1 MALPTKVKCW
11 EGQCT
16 FLLLQIDLQ
25 NLNSSLTSLITSFD
39 DFIANVG
46 VGPTTKFLKQTFC
59 EGLAWAI
66 E

>member
-11 EGQCT
+11 EGQRT
-16 FLLLQIDLQ
+16 FLLLQIVLQ

-39 DFIANVG
+39 AFIANVG
-46 VGPTTKFLKQTFC
+46 AGPITKFVKQSFC
-59 EGLAWAI
+59 ECLIWAI

>member
-16 FLLLQIDLQ
+16 FLLLQIVLQ

-39 DFIANVG
+39 AFIANVSA
-46 VGPTTKFLKQTFC
+46 GPITEFVKQSFC
-59 EGLAWAI
+59 ECLTWAI

>member
-16 FLLLQIDLQ
+16 FLLLQIVLQ

-39 DFIANVG
+39 AFTTNVG
-46 VGPTTKFLKQTFC
+46 VGLIIKSLKQTFC